1 MPSPV
6 MAEQVTAR
14 GTHPVGARREK
25 VQRILCFNARLL
37 RASLVRS
44 VGLIDSDEVR
54 HFHDASLHTLQ
65 LVSGAGQHE
74 QQKKIHHGTYGGFGL
89 ITHCRYFT
97 SCRHPT
103 MERSAS
109 ASSVL
114 AVDVE
119 DLKSCCMK
127 PVYKDG

>member
-1 MPSPV
+1 MPRSGHGG
-6 MAEQVTAR
+6 AGYRA
-14 GTHPVGARREK
+14 GHPSGGRAREK

-44 VGLIDSDEVR
+44 AGLIDSDEVR

-74 QQKKIHHGTYGGFGL
+74 PAERNPPWNVRRFRTDNSL
-89 ITHCRYFT
+89 SLLYFVQT
-97 SCRHPT
+97 PDDG
-103 MERSAS
+103 SAS

-127 PVYKDG
+127 LFYKDG